1 MVILFLS
8 IDINEFIVQIMTYLG
23 YLINTIKT
31 IKTINI
37 IGQVKNNP
45 VR

>member
-8 IDINEFIVQIMTYLG
+8 IDINEFIVQIMTYLS